1 LEIRSFEDLDVWKI
15 AKELVLKVYNETTK
29 FPKEELFGITSQMK
43 RAVLSVPANIAE
55 GFGRY
60 HYLDKAK
67 FYLNSRGSL
76 LELKSFVLI
85 ALELNFINGVKAE
98 ELIKDIDDLGVKLN
112 NLIAST
118 KRKATKESQ

>member
-118 KRKATKESQ
+118 KRKATKQSL

>member
-1 LEIRSFEDLDVWKI
+1 MEIRSFEDLDVWKI

-98 ELIKDIDDLGVKLN
+98 ELIKNIDDLGVKLN